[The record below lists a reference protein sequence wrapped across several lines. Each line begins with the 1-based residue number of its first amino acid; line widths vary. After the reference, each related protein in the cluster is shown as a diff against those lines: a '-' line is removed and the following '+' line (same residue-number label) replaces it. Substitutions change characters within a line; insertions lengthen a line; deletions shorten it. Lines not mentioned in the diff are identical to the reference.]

1 MPGPAKVDPEKI
13 KKLHAQG
20 VSIYGIASRTGVSKG
35 AVYGV
40 LKLKSQ
46 GRAK

>member
-1 MPGPAKVDPEKI
+1 MPGRQRVDPEKI
-13 KKLHAQG
+13 RKLHAQG
-20 VSIYGIASRTGVSKG
+20 VSIYGIVSRTGVSKG

-46 GRAK
+46 GGAK